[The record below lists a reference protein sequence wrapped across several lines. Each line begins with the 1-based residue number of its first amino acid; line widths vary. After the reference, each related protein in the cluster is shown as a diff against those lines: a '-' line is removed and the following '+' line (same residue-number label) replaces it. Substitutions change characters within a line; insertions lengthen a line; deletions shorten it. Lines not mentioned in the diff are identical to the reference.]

1 MITGGGYWKGLAH
14 AHSFLES
21 KEIFW
26 YGLLA
31 SWGGQVP
38 AVFLCTKYW
47 RSDLTGLYTGMSI
60 GYGVLVG
67 LYSWIA
73 FTR

>member
-1 MITGGGYWKGLAH
+1 VKDFGDIQLMDIIVV
-14 AHSFLES
+14 FES

-38 AVFLCTKYW
+38 AVFLCTRYW

-67 LYSWIA
+67 LYSLIA